1 MPPLLDGRVTIPE
14 WPVSGHRASLDR
26 SSFRRLCQKSFECA
40 ALRKHPDRPALAH
53 RIGILSRTT
62 KSILFFHMPP
72 DTASDLSHI
81 ATGVL
86 ILNQTY
92 TPLAMIALAQVPH
105 LREEILKHRLSFPL

>member
-1 MPPLLDGRVTIPE
+1 
-14 WPVSGHRASLDR
+14 
-26 SSFRRLCQKSFECA
+26 
-40 ALRKHPDRPALAH
+40 
-53 RIGILSRTT
+53 
-62 KSILFFHMPP
+62 MPP